1 MTKKMALRQIR
12 ALRLQKSIPAIID
25 KTETEMAISAK
36 MVQELRARTN
46 VGMMD
51 CKRALE
57 EADGVMDKAVELLR
71 KRGIAK
77 AESRAGRQANEG
89 AIASYIHAGS
99 QLGVLLEINSET
111 DFVARTDEFQTFSKD
126 VAMHIAAAAPLVVN
140 REDVD
145 AEMLEREKSIFR
157 DQALS
162 EGKPEHIVD
171 RIVEGRME
179 KYYEEVVLMEQA
191 FVKDPDK
198 TIQDLHSDLVAKCGE
213 NITIRRFARFVL
225 GEES

>member
-1 MTKKMALRQIR
+1 MAV
-12 ALRLQKSIPAIID
+12 
-25 KTETEMAISAK
+25 SAK
-36 MVQELRARTN
+36 MVRELRVRTN

-57 EADGVMDKAVELLR
+57 EADGDMDKAVELLR

-77 AESRAGRQANEG
+77 AESRAGRQAKEG
-89 AIASYIHAGS
+89 VIASYIHAGN

-111 DFVARTDEFQTFSKD
+111 DFVARTDEFQAFSKD

-145 AEMLEREKSIFR
+145 AETLEKERNIYRE
-157 DQALS
+157 QTLS

-171 RIVEGRME
+171 RIVDGRME
-179 KYYEEVVLMEQA
+179 KYYQDVVLMEQA
-191 FVKDPDK
+191 FVKDPNK
-198 TIQDLHSDLVAKCGE
+198 TIRDLHSELIAKCGE
-213 NITIRRFARFVL
+213 NITIRRFTRFVL

>member
-1 MTKKMALRQIR
+1 
-12 ALRLQKSIPAIID
+12 
-25 KTETEMAISAK
+25 MAISAK
-36 MVQELRARTN
+36 MVRELRVRTN

-57 EADGVMDKAVELLR
+57 EADGNVEKAVELLR

-77 AESRAGRQANEG
+77 AESRSGRQAKEG
-89 AIASYIHAGS
+89 VIASYIHAGN
-99 QLGVLLEINSET
+99 QLGVLLELNSET
-111 DFVARTDEFQTFSKD
+111 DFVARTDEFQAFSKD

-140 REDVD
+140 REDLD
-145 AEMLEREKSIFR
+145 AETLEKERNIYRE
-157 DQALS
+157 QTLG
-162 EGKPEHIVD
+162 EGKPDHIVD
-171 RIVEGRME
+171 RIVDGRMD
-179 KYYEEVVLMEQA
+179 KYYQDVVLMEQA

-198 TIQDLHSDLVAKCGE
+198 TIRDLHSELVAKCGE

>member
-1 MTKKMALRQIR
+1 
-12 ALRLQKSIPAIID
+12 
-25 KTETEMAISAK
+25 MAISAK

-77 AESRAGRQANEG
+77 AESRAGRQAKEG

-145 AEMLEREKSIFR
+145 AEMLKREKNIYR

-179 KYYEEVVLMEQA
+179 KYYQEVVLMEQA

-198 TIQDLHSDLVAKCGE
+198 TIQDLHSDLAAKCGE

>member
-1 MTKKMALRQIR
+1 MQ
-12 ALRLQKSIPAIID
+12 ALRLQKSIPAIIEEM
-25 KTETEMAISAK
+25 ETEMAISAK

-77 AESRAGRQANEG
+77 AEIRAGRQAKEG

-145 AEMLEREKSIFR
+145 AEMLEREKNIYR

-171 RIVEGRME
+171 RIVDGRME
-179 KYYEEVVLMEQA
+179 KYYQEVVLMEQA

>member
-1 MTKKMALRQIR
+1 MAV
-12 ALRLQKSIPAIID
+12 
-25 KTETEMAISAK
+25 SAK
-36 MVQELRARTN
+36 MVRELRVRTN

-57 EADGVMDKAVELLR
+57 EADGNLDKAVELLR

-77 AESRAGRQANEG
+77 AESRAGRQAKEG
-89 AIASYIHAGS
+89 VIASYIHAGN

-111 DFVARTDEFQTFSKD
+111 DFVARTDEFQAFSKD

-145 AEMLEREKSIFR
+145 AETLEKERNIYRE
-157 DQALS
+157 QTLS

-171 RIVEGRME
+171 RIVDGRME
-179 KYYEEVVLMEQA
+179 KYYRDVVLMEQA

-198 TIQDLHSDLVAKCGE
+198 TIRDLHSELVAKCGE